1 MELKNT
7 ILIYKRG
14 CIKINNIFRTKS
26 KKLNKSF
33 WTTLGIIILFVLIY
47 LFVPSVNDVVNNMT
61 SYLVSLD
68 MEGLKQY
75 ILSFGIWAPIISFL
89 LMILQSVAAPLPA
102 FVITFANAALFGWVY
117 GAILSWSSAMAGAA
131 LCFYIA
137 RFLGR
142 NTVENLTSRFALKN
156 VDDFFDKYGKHTIL
170 IARLLP
176 FMSFDLVSYA
186 AGLTSMSFTS
196 FFIATGVG
204 QLPATIVYSY
214 VGGMLTGGAKLMMTG
229 LLTLFALSILI
240 YVIKMVWNEK
250 NNK

>member
-1 MELKNT
+1 
-7 ILIYKRG
+7 
-14 CIKINNIFRTKS
+14 
-26 KKLNKSF
+26 
-33 WTTLGIIILFVLIY
+33 
-47 LFVPSVNDVVNNMT
+47 MT
-61 SYLVSLD
+61 SYLVKLD
-68 MEGLKQY
+68 MEGLKEY
-75 ILSFGIWAPIISFL
+75 ILSFGIWGPVVSFL

-131 LCFYIA
+131 ICFYIA
-137 RFLGR
+137 KFLGR
-142 NTVENLTSRFALKN
+142 NTVENLTSKFALDE
-156 VDDFFDKYGKHTIL
+156 VDKFFVKYGKHTIL

-186 AGLTSMSFTS
+186 AGLTSMSFAS
-196 FFIATGVG
+196 FFIATGIG

-240 YVIKMVWNEK
+240 YVIKKIWDEK
-250 NNK
+250 IVNNLKK

>member
-1 MELKNT
+1 
-7 ILIYKRG
+7 
-14 CIKINNIFRTKS
+14 
-26 KKLNKSF
+26 
-33 WTTLGIIILFVLIY
+33 
-47 LFVPSVNDVVNNMT
+47 MT
-61 SYLVSLD
+61 SYLVKLD
-68 MEGLKQY
+68 MVGLKEY
-75 ILSFGIWAPIISFL
+75 ILSFGIWGPVVSFL

-117 GAILSWSSAMAGAA
+117 GAILSWTSAMAGAA
-131 LCFYIA
+131 ICFYIA
-137 RFLGR
+137 KFLGR
-142 NTVENLTSRFALKN
+142 NTVENLTSKFALDD
-156 VDDFFDKYGKHTIL
+156 VDKFFAKYGKHTIL

-186 AGLTSMSFTS
+186 AGLTSMSFSS
-196 FFIATGVG
+196 FFIATGIG

-240 YVIKMVWNEK
+240 YVIKKIWDEK

>member
-1 MELKNT
+1 
-7 ILIYKRG
+7 
-14 CIKINNIFRTKS
+14 
-26 KKLNKSF
+26 
-33 WTTLGIIILFVLIY
+33 
-47 LFVPSVNDVVNNMT
+47 MT
-61 SYLVSLD
+61 SYLVKFD
-68 MEGLKQY
+68 MEGLKEY
-75 ILSFGIWAPIISFL
+75 ILSFGIWGPVVSFL

-117 GAILSWSSAMAGAA
+117 GAILSWTSAMAGAA
-131 LCFYIA
+131 ICFYIA
-137 RFLGR
+137 KFLGR
-142 NTVENLTSRFALKN
+142 NTVENLTSKFALDD
-156 VDDFFDKYGKHTIL
+156 VDKFFAKYGKHTIL

-186 AGLTSMSFTS
+186 AGLKSMSFSS
-196 FFIATGVG
+196 FFIATGIG

-240 YVIKMVWNEK
+240 YVIKKIWDEK